1 MGAATQIG
9 PYEIRGLLGS
19 GGMGEIYLARDP
31 RLGRDVAL
39 KMLTGA
45 HLDPQGLERI
55 TREARAASSL
65 NHPNIVTVHEIGQ
78 SAGRPF
84 IVMELVRGR
93 TLRRMMREPWALD
106 RFVDVIGQAARA
118 LAAAHAAGIVHRD
131 IKPENIMIR
140 EDGYVKV
147 VDFGIAGHVAL
158 SDADTVE
165 EAPPTGPSLVGTP
178 RYMSPEQLSGQ
189 PVSGQSDIF
198 SLGVVA
204 YEWAAGQ
211 HPFAG
216 QNVLEE
222 LSAISA
228 SVPVAPSRLNR
239 EVSPAVDA
247 LIGELL
253 GKDPT
258 RRPNAT
264 EVIERVAD
272 LSVRSA
278 GSVVP
283 GSERGSPSPYVGRGR
298 EAAELRRAYHDAV
311 RGSGVIVEV
320 SGEPGIGK
328 TTLVEHVLHDLGT
341 DPTASYIARGRC
353 SDRLA
358 GTEAYLPFLEAFD
371 SLLDGPGRETV
382 ARLLK
387 TVGPSWYAQIAQRG
401 EIKMS
406 GDSQERLKRELVA
419 VLEQLSI
426 QRPLLLFFEDVH
438 WADAST
444 VDLLS
449 YVAARFDGL
458 RVLIIVSYRPSDLE
472 LTRHP
477 ILPVLQALR
486 GKGVSRELVVD
497 FLTREETAAYLAQVF
512 PGGRFPEL
520 GSLIHEKTE
529 GNPLFMVELVR
540 NLRTRQ
546 IVVESGDTWELTQ
559 PIAEIAKDLPP
570 SIRSLIQRKIDLLD
584 EDERRLLVAA
594 SVQGVQF
601 DTAVVAKA
609 IDRGAEEV
617 EAVLDVL
624 ERRHGF
630 VHLVGEESLPDG
642 TPSSQFRFVHVL
654 YQKGLY
660 ATLRPVRR
668 TSLTKAVA
676 VALIGFYQGNTAP
689 VAAQLA
695 VLFEAAQDFRGAAT
709 YYLQAARHA
718 SNVSAGKE
726 AILLARRG
734 LRALQALPAGPDRD
748 RLELQLQVTLG
759 PRLTGLWGYAA
770 PDVEQA
776 FSRARAIC
784 DQLGDT
790 PTLWPVLHG
799 IYRYYLVRGRIE
811 EGRAVVQQLLALAER
826 SGDRNDTMVAFRS
839 MGPPLIHLADY
850 DAAIEYLEKSL
861 ALYDPDQHA
870 SYRLLYGVDHFADNL
885 VWLSLALWLR
895 GRPDEA
901 AARSALAV
909 KAAEERPYPF
919 GLAFVH
925 SLTAWFHQYR
935 GDPTSTRHHAETA
948 IRISQEHDF
957 TQWLA
962 LGVMFRAW
970 ALVALGE
977 CDEGLASLAQGLASF
992 RRTGA
997 ELNLPHFL
1005 SLLADAHLRAG
1016 DAVTGLDAIE
1026 EALTVAARNNDRCWE
1041 PELHRLQGELLLKAS
1056 GSADAMHDAEDAFRS
1071 AIAVA
1076 DSQRSRSLQL
1086 RAALSLSRLLEQQR
1100 RAQEAHG
1107 ALAEA
1112 LAGFDPSAQ
1121 SQDLET
1127 ARGLIDRSG

>member
-1 MGAATQIG
+1 
-9 PYEIRGLLGS
+9 
-19 GGMGEIYLARDP
+19 
-31 RLGRDVAL
+31 
-39 KMLTGA
+39 
-45 HLDPQGLERI
+45 
-55 TREARAASSL
+55 
-65 NHPNIVTVHEIGQ
+65 
-78 SAGRPF
+78 
-84 IVMELVRGR
+84 
-93 TLRRMMREPWALD
+93 
-106 RFVDVIGQAARA
+106 
-118 LAAAHAAGIVHRD
+118 
-131 IKPENIMIR
+131 
-140 EDGYVKV
+140 
-147 VDFGIAGHVAL
+147 
-158 SDADTVE
+158 
-165 EAPPTGPSLVGTP
+165 
-178 RYMSPEQLSGQ
+178 
-189 PVSGQSDIF
+189 
-198 SLGVVA
+198 
-204 YEWAAGQ
+204 
-211 HPFAG
+211 
-216 QNVLEE
+216 

-695 VLFEAAQDFRGAAT
+695 VLLPPGGAPRQQRLCWKRGNPPRAAWT
-709 YYLQAARHA
+709 
-718 SNVSAGKE
+718 AGV
-726 AILLARRG
+726 AGIARRTRSRSARASAAGDVGAPSDRSLG
-734 LRALQALPAGPDRD
+734 LRR
-748 RLELQLQVTLG
+748 
-759 PRLTGLWGYAA
+759 
-770 PDVEQA
+770 
-776 FSRARAIC
+776 
-784 DQLGDT
+784 
-790 PTLWPVLHG
+790 
-799 IYRYYLVRGRIE
+799 
-811 EGRAVVQQLLALAER
+811 
-826 SGDRNDTMVAFRS
+826 
-839 MGPPLIHLADY
+839 
-850 DAAIEYLEKSL
+850 
-861 ALYDPDQHA
+861 
-870 SYRLLYGVDHFADNL
+870 
-885 VWLSLALWLR
+885 
-895 GRPDEA
+895 
-901 AARSALAV
+901 
-909 KAAEERPYPF
+909 
-919 GLAFVH
+919 
-925 SLTAWFHQYR
+925 
-935 GDPTSTRHHAETA
+935 TR
-948 IRISQEHDF
+948 
-957 TQWLA
+957 
-962 LGVMFRAW
+962 
-970 ALVALGE
+970 
-977 CDEGLASLAQGLASF
+977 
-992 RRTGA
+992 RRTGF
-997 ELNLPHFL
+997 LPGTCDLRSAGRHADALAGAARDL
-1005 SLLADAHLRAG
+1005 SLLPGARAHRRGPGGGTAAAG
-1016 DAVTGLDAIE
+1016 AGRT
-1026 EALTVAARNNDRCWE
+1026 
-1041 PELHRLQGELLLKAS
+1041 
-1056 GSADAMHDAEDAFRS
+1056 
-1071 AIAVA
+1071 
-1076 DSQRSRSLQL
+1076 
-1086 RAALSLSRLLEQQR
+1086 QR
-1100 RAQEAHG
+1100 RSE
-1107 ALAEA
+1107 
-1112 LAGFDPSAQ
+1112 
-1121 SQDLET
+1121 
-1127 ARGLIDRSG
+1127 